1 MKQVTD
7 IVVQGAVS
15 PLAARLYSNGWAD
28 ALMVFLHSGGFCG
41 GDLEDADRFLQLL
54 ARAAPNLSV
63 LAANYTLA
71 SKSPFPAAVDDAYA
85 VLEWAVAHAT
95 ELAWSGRRLHVAGIE
110 AGANLA
116 AGAALIARDRSG
128 PALAGQ
134 VLITPM
140 LDPSLSSR
148 SMRATEDDGAGTLRM
163 AQALEAGY
171 KDYLPRAADR
181 FHPYASPLHTSRL
194 RQLPPA
200 LILSAENDPLM
211 DEAEQYGARLI
222 AAGVPTRVLRLPPI
236 PRFDESARNDCACR
250 AMAVEEVANFA
261 GGGMRWHE

>member
-1 MKQVTD
+1 MNKVSD
-7 IVVQGAVS
+7 IVVQGAAL
-15 PLAARLYSNGWAD
+15 PLAARLYSNGPVR

-41 GDLEDADRFLQLL
+41 GNLDDADRFLQLL

-71 SKSPFPAAVDDAYA
+71 SESPFPAAVDDAYA
-85 VLEWAVAHAT
+85 VLEWAVAHAP
-95 ELAWSGRRLHVAGIE
+95 ELGWSGRQLYVAGIE

-116 AGAALIARDRSG
+116 AGAALIARDRGG

-140 LDPSLSSR
+140 LDPSLSSP
-148 SMRATEDDGAGTLRM
+148 SMRATENDQAGTLRM

-171 KDYLPRAADR
+171 KDYLPRVADR
-181 FHPYASPLHTSRL
+181 FHPYASPLHTGRL

-200 LILSAENDPLM
+200 LILSAEADPLM

-222 AAGVPTRVLRLPPI
+222 AAGVPTTVLRLPPI
-236 PRFDESARNDCACR
+236 PRFDASARNDCACR
-250 AMAVEEVANFA
+250 AMAVQEVANFA
-261 GGGMRWHE
+261 GGRKRHQE

>member
-1 MKQVTD
+1 MNKVSD

-15 PLAARLYSNGWAD
+15 ALAARLYSSGPAD

-41 GDLEDADRFLQLL
+41 GDLDDADRFLLL
-54 ARAAPNLSV
+54 LTQAAPGLSV

-71 SKSPFPAAVDDAYA
+71 SQRPFPAAVDDAYA
-85 VLEWAVAHAT
+85 VLEWAAAHAPQ
-95 ELAWSGRRLHVAGIE
+95 LDWSGSRLYVAGIE

-116 AGAALIARDRSG
+116 AGAALIARDRGG
-128 PALAGQ
+128 PELAGQ

-140 LDPSLSSR
+140 LDPSLSSP
-148 SMRATEDDGAGTLRM
+148 SMRATGNDQAGALRM

-171 KDYLPRAADR
+171 KDYLPRMSDR

-194 RQLPPA
+194 RQLAPA
-200 LILSAENDPLM
+200 LILSAEADPLM

-222 AAGVPTRVLRLPPI
+222 AAGVATRVLRLPPI
-236 PRFDESARNDCACR
+236 PHFDDNARNDCACR
-250 AMAVEEVANFA
+250 AIAVEEVASFA
-261 GGGMRWHE
+261 GASKRQHH